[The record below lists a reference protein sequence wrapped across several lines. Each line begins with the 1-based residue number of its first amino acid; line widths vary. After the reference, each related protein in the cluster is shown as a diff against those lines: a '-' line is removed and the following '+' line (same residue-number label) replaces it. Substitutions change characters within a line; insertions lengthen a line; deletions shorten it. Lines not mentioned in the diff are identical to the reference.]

1 MKKRSILP
9 ILLLLFTLTVRA
21 MPDTGIT
28 RIDIRR
34 VKLHEDIDKLQLSVL
49 KADGKADDRV
59 VAGNDEDVDLL
70 ITDIVTR
77 QVNDLQDSIE
87 ADLKLDHRLKVKYLT
102 GLQNMLRGMLEG
114 WQQGSFRPEQTP
126 LLYAQY
132 LELMQA
138 DRSGETIRPVV
149 QKYPYE
155 TGNIHVNASS
165 SIFFDNMGFRD
176 SKIDLFRKFC
186 TLHPDQ
192 ILPKLEY
199 YADVPFADSLVTYA
213 AHQYPNQFYDYAA
226 ASRTRVGQ
234 LIRQNPDTLVRAITQ
249 MAGSKSGRLYYPFL
263 DEVMHG
269 RQTVGSIDA
278 VMNDSFQYYN
288 LLVQTEINYARRIH
302 SHDTPMVAGEVTK
315 MLQRKAQETF
325 INEINALH
333 DAPDPMRF
341 RILEGFTPQQLY
353 YLIVLGE
360 DVIYTSSYKGVYNRM
375 MERMRVPAGDTLLM
389 SVQFD
394 RFKKFIKMAA
404 GYNKLDVFLATLP
417 DSSAQRLMIAF
428 ARGLER
434 SGNLEEAVDVA
445 DSYGSINTPSVK
457 KLIDREIDKSLRESR
472 TGEERRSFTI
482 YNILQTIFRSSSDS
496 TIDLSEKLGIPPVY
510 KVDYSR
516 LADKQGRVI
525 QLVFFYGDKDG
536 AESYS
541 NFMNMFGAKDWKVTK
556 NKEWVEIRSAHGKPV
571 WIYANLPLDNSK
583 GNDPDAHAQQHLLE
597 YLAAN
602 KLAPT
607 IVIHR
612 GHSYHVKYTI
622 RQLPESADIVILGS
636 CGGYHNLDDVLKTC
650 PDAHIISSKEV
661 GTKNVNEPILRSINE
676 SLMAGRNI
684 EWIPMWRTLS
694 AQFTTPEGRERFDN
708 YIPPHKNLGA
718 LFIKAYTRAMD
729 AVPAV
734 VR

>member
-1 MKKRSILP
+1 MMTKKAYLS
-9 ILLLLFTLTVRA
+9 LLLLLCVFTARA
-21 MPDTGIT
+21 LPDTGIV

-34 VKLHEDIDKLQLSVL
+34 VKLHEDIDKSQLSLL

-59 VAGNDEDVDLL
+59 SVGADEDVNLL
-70 ITDIVTR
+70 VTDIVTR

-87 ADLKLDHRLKVKYLT
+87 ADPRLDHRLKVKYLT
-102 GLQNMLRGMLEG
+102 GLHNTLKGLLEG
-114 WQQGSFRPEQTP
+114 WQKGSIRPDQAP

-132 LELMQA
+132 LELMDA
-138 DRSGETIRPVV
+138 DRSGKSIRPVV
-149 QKYPYE
+149 QKYPWE

-165 SIFFDNMGFRD
+165 SIFFDNAGFRD

-186 TLHPDQ
+186 AIHPDQ

-213 AHQYPNQFYDYAA
+213 AHRYPDQFYDYAA
-226 ASRTRVGQ
+226 AARTQVGQ
-234 LIRQNPDTLVRAITQ
+234 LIRRNPDTLVRAILE
-249 MAGSKSGRLYYPFL
+249 MASSRSGRLYYPFL

-269 RQTVGSIDA
+269 RQTLESIGS
-278 VMNDSFQYYN
+278 VMNDSLKYYD
-288 LLVQTEINYARRIH
+288 LLMRTEVAYTRRIQER
-302 SHDTPMVAGEVTK
+302 DTPMVAGEITK

-333 DAPDPMRF
+333 DAPDAVRF
-341 RILEGFTPQQLY
+341 RILEPFTPQQLY
-353 YLIVLGE
+353 FLIVLGE
-360 DVIYTSSYKGVYNRM
+360 DVIYTSSYKGVFTRM

-389 SVQFD
+389 SVHFD

-404 GYNKLDVFLATLP
+404 GYNMLDNFLATMP

-434 SGNLEEAVDVA
+434 GGNLEEAVDVA

-457 KLIDREIDKSLRESR
+457 KLIDREVDKSLRESR
-472 TGEERRSFTI
+472 TGGDKRSITI
-482 YNILQTIFRSSSDS
+482 YNILQTIFKSSSDS
-496 TIDLSEKLGIPPVY
+496 TIDLSARLGIPPVY
-510 KVDYSR
+510 KVDYDR
-516 LADKQGRVI
+516 LAGGKGKVV

-536 AESYS
+536 SESYA
-541 NFMNMFGAKDWKVTK
+541 NFMGMFGAKDWKIVKT
-556 NKEWVEIRSAHGKPV
+556 KEWVDIRSIRGKPV
-571 WIYANLPLDNSK
+571 WIFANLPLDNSK
-583 GNDPDAHAQQHLLE
+583 GNDPDARAQEHLIE
-597 YLAAN
+597 WLAAN
-602 KLAPT
+602 KLDPT

-636 CGGYHNLDDVLKTC
+636 CGGYHNLDDVLRTC

-676 SLMAGRNI
+676 SLLAGRSI
-684 EWIPMWRTLS
+684 EWIPMWKSL
-694 AQFTTPEGRERFDN
+694 AGQFTTPEAKERFDN
-708 YIPPHKNLGA
+708 YIPPHRNLGA
-718 LFIKAYTRAMD
+718 LFIKAYNRAMD
-729 AVPAV
+729 PSLTG
-734 VR
+734 R